1 MAGSSTD
8 IFLQVA
14 GLLNGDIDLI
24 QFQRWFASSAMRIER
39 DGTDAEVDF
48 SNRVENLLAELTGD
62 HISAGQ
68 FIEALREEREI
79 HAPERE
85 FAVVSETWPKARSA

>member
-1 MAGSSTD
+1 MAGSSSD
-8 IFLQVA
+8 IFLHVA
-14 GLLNGDIDLI
+14 GLLDGDIDLI
-24 QFQRWFASSAMRIER
+24 QFQRWFAAAAMRIER

-68 FIEALREEREI
+68 FLDALREERQI
-79 HAPERE
+79 YAPDRE
-85 FAVVSETWPKARSA
+85 LAVVAEAWPNARSA